1 MIMIRI
7 CYSIKLLQNRSM
19 SFTKSLQKKA
29 CFSTPE
35 TITTLIKT
43 LNFPTPN
50 HFSMS
55 LISNKSSDKPANPAK
70 RNSSK
75 NIKELQHKVLLI
87 SRSNF
92 LATLF
97 KKIAVIKLKHTKNSH
112 LPVIY
117 SKKVIIPFLQVIS

>member
-7 CYSIKLLQNRSM
+7 CSITLLQNRSM

-43 LNFPTPN
+43 LNFPTPR

-55 LISNKSSDKPANPAK
+55 PISNKNSDKPANPAK
-70 RNSSK
+70 RTSSK
-75 NIKELQHKVLLI
+75 NIKELQLKVLLI

-92 LATLF
+92 LPTLF
-97 KKIAVIKLKHTKNSH
+97 KKIAAIKLNRTTNSH

-117 SKKVIIPFLQVIS
+117 SKKVKMPFLQVIS